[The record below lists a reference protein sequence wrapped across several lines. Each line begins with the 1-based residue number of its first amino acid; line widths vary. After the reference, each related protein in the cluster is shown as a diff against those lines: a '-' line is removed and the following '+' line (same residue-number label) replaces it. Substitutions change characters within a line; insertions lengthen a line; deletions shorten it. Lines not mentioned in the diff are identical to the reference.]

1 MSSMPAA
8 TTIYYLRGSGLYFLS
23 ITLRGA
29 LPRRKFHQSNRVR
42 PYFTE
47 DDHSMAHQLENLEIF
62 NFFSQKIEQLTIKF

>member
-8 TTIYYLRGSGLYFLS
+8 TTIYHLKGSGLYFIS
-23 ITLRGA
+23 ITLRGP

-47 DDHSMAHQLENLEIF
+47 DDHSMANQLENLKNF
-62 NFFSQKIEQLTIKF
+62 YFFSPKIEQLTIHF